1 MLEFP
6 RNPNVAECALSFELK
21 LLDGCKPWQHC
32 LPIRD
37 MNVPQRFIVSRHLIL
52 LCLLLALFV
61 VSPLIA
67 TFRYGVVI
75 LNLIGAAVL
84 LAGVYSVGQHS
95 RLFAASF
102 VIAVA
107 AVLMNFAIVSFSA
120 AWLIFLSNFSLLVLL
135 TLFSSAILREVLRAG
150 KITADKIYG
159 AICVYLLIGY
169 AWAFAY
175 ALLEQIQPGS
185 FSFPAE
191 ETAAAEYIARVMRMR
206 YFSFVTLT
214 TVGFGDILPRS
225 SAARTFATLEAIM
238 GQMYLAVL
246 VARLVGLH
254 IVHANAD
261 TVRDK

>member
-1 MLEFP
+1 M
-6 RNPNVAECALSFELK
+6 V
-21 LLDGCKPWQHC
+21 
-32 LPIRD
+32 
-37 MNVPQRFIVSRHLIL
+37 VPQRFIVSRHLIL
-52 LCLLLALFV
+52 LCLLLALFL

-84 LAGVYSVGQHS
+84 LAGVHSVGQHS
-95 RLFAASF
+95 RLFAASA
-102 VIAVA
+102 VIAIA
-107 AVLMNFAIVSFSA
+107 AVLMNFAIVSFPA
-120 AWLIFLSNFSLLVLL
+120 GWLILLSNLSLLVLL
-135 TLFSSAILREVLRAG
+135 TLFSSAILREVFRPG
-150 KITADKIYG
+150 KIAADKIYG
-159 AICVYLLIGY
+159 AICVYLLLGY

-185 FSFPAE
+185 FSVPAE
-191 ETAAAEYIARVMRMR
+191 DGAAAEYIARVMRMR

-225 SAARTFATLEAIM
+225 STARTFATLEAIM

-254 IVHANAD
+254 IVHGNSETA
-261 TVRDK
+261 RDK